1 MAATGRLPRT
11 LSADELAQLGQL
23 GLQVLV
29 AVLERLDPLA
39 VLEIL
44 RHQYVDPA
52 LQLVHDDW
60 REVELPDWLPPAVL
74 PIDGPAPVPPLACS
88 DVRRLEAVEL
98 APLDVL
104 P

>member
-1 MAATGRLPRT
+1 MCLCDFHIHKTNILGRLPRT

-52 LQLVHDDW
+52 LQLVH
-60 REVELPDWLPPAVL
+60 VLLLLPSAFLGGDL
-74 PIDGPAPVPPLACS
+74 
-88 DVRRLEAVEL
+88 RRLEEL
-98 APLDVL
+98 AINFCEL
-104 P
+104 